1 LNLEGCGK
9 VNQASHVTPR
19 EDPAERVGYLRFFYR
34 GWRPTRIGRLWSRVY
49 AWVCGLGLLPRMLL
63 TLQTKDRASGRVNG
77 TILVVASD
85 HGQRYLVSM
94 LGEASE
100 WVSDTASS
108 PFFSPRAPT

>member
-1 LNLEGCGK
+1 MNLEGCGK

-19 EDPAERVGYLRFFYR
+19 EDPAERVGYLRFFHR
-34 GWRPTRIGRLWSRVY
+34 GWRPTRIGRLWSRLY

-77 TILVVASD
+77 TLLVVAS